1 MRLHISLSSASQR
14 PSMAPIRTLTGL
26 AAIFCVTEVNVSE
39 CFLEFP
45 LLSRGLSVLSALQ
58 AFSVSAPNLKLASVP
73 RIVRPQRGILRTQAK
88 LSAIFFG
95 CDGVLV
101 DRLV

>member
-1 MRLHISLSSASQR
+1 
-14 PSMAPIRTLTGL
+14 MAPIRTLTGL

-45 LLSRGLSVLSALQ
+45 LLSRGMSVLSALQ
-58 AFSVSAPNLKLASVP
+58 AFSVSAPNLSSAPNLKLASVP